1 MIDNYLISVVIPVYN
16 VEKYLERCIDSV
28 INQTYKKLEI
38 ILIDDGSED
47 SSGKICDIYSK
58 KDSRIHTYHIKNEGP
73 AKARNYGIEKS
84 RGDYI
89 TFVDSDDWIENIMY
103 EKLLKLALEH
113 RTKITGC
120 ATMTDFENGTS
131 RNTFSERTSGII
143 DGKTCNLDIL
153 YQTKNACGAMYNK
166 LYKRELFEKVRFPDV
181 MNLEDYVVSTQL
193 YNKVD
198 RIYFCNLPMYH
209 YNFRQGSLSK
219 SSFSIKK
226 LQMLE
231 TAESIQEYF
240 EELYSGRGT
249 TKELIRGTNSFLF
262 KIYTDV
268 FWEMFRCKPE
278 NWKKMIKERRKKS
291 ITILRKFINNSN
303 KYKGDEKRLLKF
315 IIVLIMS
322 I

>member
-1 MIDNYLISVVIPVYN
+1 
-16 VEKYLERCIDSV
+16 
-28 INQTYKKLEI
+28 
-38 ILIDDGSED
+38 
-47 SSGKICDIYSK
+47 
-58 KDSRIHTYHIKNEGP
+58 
-73 AKARNYGIEKS
+73 
-84 RGDYI
+84 
-89 TFVDSDDWIENIMY
+89 
-103 EKLLKLALEH
+103 
-113 RTKITGC
+113 
-120 ATMTDFENGTS
+120 
-131 RNTFSERTSGII
+131 
-143 DGKTCNLDIL
+143 
-153 YQTKNACGAMYNK
+153 
-166 LYKRELFEKVRFPDV
+166 

-303 KYKGDEKRLLKF
+303 KHKGDEKRLLKF